1 MSLVSLVVRG
11 APSVSEAR
19 RTVVVTGAPDATSLC
34 AGHVHAGRLSLWGD
48 GPQRSGT
55 SKRVEPERLVVA
67 TGATEGRAHRLTLSK
82 LQWRQ
87 PRWPLGQGVEP
98 HHHAASW

>member
-34 AGHVHAGRLSLWGD
+34 AGHVTPVGCRGGEMLHSDR
-48 GPQRSGT
+48 GT

-67 TGATEGRAHRLTLSK
+67 TGTSEGRAHRLTLSK